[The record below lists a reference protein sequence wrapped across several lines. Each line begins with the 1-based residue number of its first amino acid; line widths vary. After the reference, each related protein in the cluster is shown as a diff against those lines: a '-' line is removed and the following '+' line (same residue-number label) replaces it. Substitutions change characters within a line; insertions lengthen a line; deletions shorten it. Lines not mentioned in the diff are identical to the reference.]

1 MTCHTLNMTKHVL
14 TIARQFIFQTPNF
27 LLPPLVF
34 GVSSGGRGLFGAR
47 RFPPLYWD
55 CCCER
60 GATTAAWPRCSPDPW
75 PRHPM
80 VGERRGASNL
90 AATQACLKN
99 KRGKT
104 SSGVCLL
111 IRFFHLS
118 MQCLVCA
125 PPHPSFILIH
135 SLWVYIEEPL
145 STFSS
150 THLLRFCSTGRGS
163 ATCCPARW
171 WSRPPTG
178 WTLSCCPTGP
188 SPPSSS
194 RRGTRGPWLAEC
206 HWRGFWQRLL

>member
-1 MTCHTLNMTKHVL
+1 MTKLVS
-14 TIARQFIFQTPNF
+14 TRARQFIFPAPNF
-27 LLPPLVF
+27 LLSPLVF

-60 GATTAAWPRCSPDPW
+60 GATTAAWPRSSPDPW

-111 IRFFHLS
+111 IRFFFSLEHAMPCMCPLT
-118 MQCLVCA
+118 
-125 PPHPSFILIH
+125 PHFILIH
-135 SLWVYIEEPL
+135 GLWVYLNSGAFINIFL
-145 STFSS
+145 
-150 THLLRFCSTGRGS
+150 H
-163 ATCCPARW
+163 
-171 WSRPPTG
+171 
-178 WTLSCCPTGP
+178 
-188 SPPSSS
+188 SPP
-194 RRGTRGPWLAEC
+194 PFL
-206 HWRGFWQRLL
+206 